1 MGTCG
6 SKPCKEEVEEKNNEM
21 KALNEKIAA
30 INEKIAP
37 IYAKIYEKNLNNDY
51 DTETLYK
58 QIDELQREQ
67 LRLIQVIQE
76 KINKNSGLEDSR
88 LYREDSDSKLEK
100 QLDELMNAG
109 FEKRKGGKKSRRKQT
124 RGKKSRRKQT
134 RGKKSRRKQ
143 KGGYTPLEEDFRKF
157 VLDTQ
162 TPETKIELIEIDEIY
177 PPDSGKLDELL
188 KTDITKIQAKLAALY
203 RAYLKENT
211 KLKNEENDLEKQ
223 NIKKKIGFIN
233 KLILINSYI
242 TKFHVSTNKDI

>member
-1 MGTCG
+1 MYIQIIYMGTCG
-6 SKPCKEEVEEKNNEM
+6 SKPCKEEVDETNNEM
-21 KALNEKIAA
+21 EALNEKIAA
-30 INEKIAP
+30 

-58 QIDELQREQ
+58 QIYELQREQ

-76 KINKNSGLEDSR
+76 KINKNSGLYDSR
-88 LYREDSDSKLEK
+88 LYNREDSDLEK
-100 QLDELMNAG
+100 QLDELTNAG

-177 PPDSGKLDELL
+177 PHDSGKLDELL

-211 KLKNEENDLEKQ
+211 KLKNQENDLEKQ